1 MSRIKS
7 LDELSRMFAK
17 EYAVVSLKFV
27 KSFMVHPKQADANAK
42 EVLEKAGFI
51 RGRQVSLE
59 DKGNKCGFT
68 HCVCYWRKDYFNGVA
83 PTLEITKELA
93 NKKVSGKAKPAAA
106 ATLLGQPVREAT
118 PEPVADQPEE
128 QTVAPEGPIFEAAP
142 LITAFRHLRDEAVKT
157 YLRTLPPSH
166 QRAFCLLYES
176 SFQDFNGVCTLKS
189 EEDNTVHTFE
199 ACPLSEDARRYYNTL
214 INMFY
219 QDEEMWGAF
228 VLWLEL
234 HGKPDLAQ
242 GWKSLLKP
250 PYSESLKSSYFMLTD
265 TIKLFEDELSLLLGF
280 DHEAEGR

>member
-7 LDELSRMFAK
+7 LDELSSMFAK

-106 ATLLGQPVREAT
+106 ATLLGQPVRAVT
-118 PEPVADQPEE
+118 PEPVADQPKE
-128 QTVAPEGPIFEAAP
+128 QTVAPEEPIFEAAP
-142 LITAFRHLRDEAVKT
+142 LITAFSHLRNEAVKT

-250 PYSESLKSSYFMLTD
+250 PYSESLRSAYFFLTD
-265 TIKLFEDELSLLLGF
+265 LDKMIQEKLASLTGLN
-280 DHEAEGR
+280 

>member
-1 MSRIKS
+1 MSCILS
-7 LDELSRMFAK
+7 LDELSKMFAK

-27 KSFMVHPKQADANAK
+27 KSFMVHPKQANDNAK
-42 EVLEKAGFI
+42 EVLAKAGFV
-51 RGRQVSLE
+51 RGRHVNLPEPS
-59 DKGNKCGFT
+59 NPCGCT
-68 HCVCYWRKDYFNGVA
+68 STICYWRKDYFAGTA
-83 PTLEITKELA
+83 PTYEVTKELA

-106 ATLLGQPVREAT
+106 AT
-118 PEPVADQPEE
+118 PELVADQPEE
-128 QTVAPEGPIFEAAP
+128 QTVAPEEPIFEAAP
-142 LITAFRHLRDEAVKT
+142 LITAFSHLRNEAVKT

-199 ACPLSEDARRYYNTL
+199 ACPLSEDARRYYNAL

-219 QDEEMWGAF
+219 QDEDIWGAF

-265 TIKLFEDELSLLLGF
+265 TIELFEDELRLLLGF
-280 DHEAEGR
+280 

>member
-68 HCVCYWRKDYFNGVA
+68 HCVCYWRKDYFNGAA

-93 NKKVSGKAKPAAA
+93 NKKLSGKAKPAAA
-106 ATLLGQPVREAT
+106 AT
-118 PEPVADQPEE
+118 PEPVADQPGE
-128 QTVAPEGPIFEAAP
+128 PIFEAAP
-142 LITAFRHLRDEAVKT
+142 LITAFRYLRDEAVKT

-176 SFQDFNGVCTLKS
+176 VFQDLNGVCTLKS

-199 ACPLSEDARRYYNTL
+199 ACPMSEDVRRFYNPL

-219 QDEEMWGAF
+219 QDEKMWGAF

-250 PYSESLKSSYFMLTD
+250 PYSESLRSAYFFLTD
-265 TIKLFEDELSLLLGF
+265 LDKMIQEKLASLTGLN
-280 DHEAEGR
+280 

>member
-106 ATLLGQPVREAT
+106 AT

-128 QTVAPEGPIFEAAP
+128 QTVAPEEPIFEAAP
-142 LITAFRHLRDEAVKT
+142 LITAFSHLRDEAVKT

-166 QRAFCLLYES
+166 QRVFCFLFES

-199 ACPLSEDARRYYNTL
+199 ACPLSEDARRYYNAL

-219 QDEEMWGAF
+219 QDEEMWGPI

-242 GWKSLLKP
+242 EWKSLLKP
-250 PYSESLKSSYFMLTD
+250 PYSQSLRSAYFFLTD
-265 TIKLFEDELSLLLGF
+265 LDKMIQEKLASLTGLN
-280 DHEAEGR
+280 

>member
-1 MSRIKS
+1 MSRILS
-7 LDELSRMFAK
+7 LDELSKMFAK

-27 KSFMVHPKQADANAK
+27 KSFMVHPKQANDNAK
-42 EVLEKAGFI
+42 EVLEKAGFV

-106 ATLLGQPVREAT
+106 AT

-128 QTVAPEGPIFEAAP
+128 QTVAPEEPIFEAAP
-142 LITAFRHLRDEAVKT
+142 LITAFSHLRNEAVKT

-199 ACPLSEDARRYYNTL
+199 ACPLSEDARRYYNAL

-250 PYSESLKSSYFMLTD
+250 PYSESLKSSYFLLTD

>member
-7 LDELSRMFAK
+7 LAELSRMFAK

-27 KSFMVHPKQADANAK
+27 KSFMAHPKQANDNAK
-42 EVLEKAGFI
+42 VVLEQAGFI

-106 ATLLGQPVREAT
+106 AM
-118 PEPVADQPEE
+118 PEPVADPKEEPSTSGLGAE
-128 QTVAPEGPIFEAAP
+128 QTLEVMQDLFE
-142 LITAFRHLRDEAVKT
+142 KT
-157 YLRTLPPSH
+157 IKNYLQTLPPSH
-166 QRAFCLLYES
+166 QRVFCFLFES
-176 SFQDFNGVCTLKS
+176 VFQDFNGVCTLKS
-189 EEDNTVHTFE
+189 KEDNTVHTFE
-199 ACPLSEDARRYYNTL
+199 ACPLSEDARRFYNQL

-219 QDEEMWGAF
+219 QNEEFWGPYI
-228 VLWLEL
+228 LWLEL
-234 HGKPDLAQ
+234 HGKNDVGQ

-250 PYSESLKSSYFMLTD
+250 PYSQSLRSSYFFLTD
-265 TIKLFEDELSLLLGF
+265 LQALYDEKAQALGLI
-280 DHEAEGR
+280 

>member
-1 MSRIKS
+1 MTKVQS

-27 KSFMVHPKQADANAK
+27 REHLAHPKHPHAIANAK
-42 EVLEKAGFI
+42 TLLKKAGFI

-106 ATLLGQPVREAT
+106 AM

-128 QTVAPEGPIFEAAP
+128 QTVAPEELIFEAAP
-142 LITAFRHLRDEAVKT
+142 LITAFSHLRNEAVKT

-176 SFQDFNGVCTLKS
+176 VFQDLNGICTLKS

-199 ACPLSEDARRYYNTL
+199 ACPMSEDARRFYNPL

-250 PYSESLKSSYFMLTD
+250 PYSESLRSAYFFLTD
-265 TIKLFEDELSLLLGF
+265 LDKMIQEKLASLTVLN
-280 DHEAEGR
+280 